1 MLLQPALNPDACLRS
16 SVLAIAGGSTLHT
29 ANTVQRRVYLR

>member
-1 MLLQPALNPDACLRS
+1 MLHQPALNPDACLRS
-16 SVLAIAGGSTLHT
+16 SGLAIAGGSTIRT